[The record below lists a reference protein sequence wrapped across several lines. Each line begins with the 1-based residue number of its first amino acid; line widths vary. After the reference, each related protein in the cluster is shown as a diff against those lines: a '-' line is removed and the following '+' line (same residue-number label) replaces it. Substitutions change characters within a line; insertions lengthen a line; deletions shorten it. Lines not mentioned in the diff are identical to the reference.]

1 MRPAAPRDSEIMLA
15 ALGMVAY
22 IASVMTHEGLGHG
35 GYCLAAGGHNT
46 MLTGWWE
53 TCRFPGAPPLGI
65 KAAGPGVQFVAGLV
79 AWVLLHLV
87 SLKANRFR
95 YLLWLYMVFS
105 LLISSGYV
113 AFSGVTGLGDAAE
126 IIARLRPAVAW
137 RSGLFLLGG
146 ALYFLSTQATA
157 FELKRWAGL
166 DDRNGR
172 LFRLVW
178 IPYVAAGLLACFTG
192 LLTQTMGATGLAVAA
207 PAMNQAMG
215 RGSAL
220 ALAALSS
227 FGAGLGMFG
236 LPNTQTELV
245 SRGVSPAVYLTWS
258 AGWGL
263 VLATVI
269 MAFLIFIGPG
279 LR

>member
-1 MRPAAPRDSEIMLA
+1 MSQASSRDSGIMLA
-15 ALGMVAY
+15 ALGMLAY
-22 IASVMTHEGLGHG
+22 IASIMTHEALGHG

-53 TCRFPGAPPLGI
+53 TCRFPGTAPLGI
-65 KAAGPGVQFVAGLV
+65 KAAGPALQFGAGLM
-79 AWVLLHLV
+79 AWGLLHLV
-87 SLKANRFR
+87 SRKANRLRF
-95 YLLWLYMVFS
+95 LLWLYMTFS

-126 IIARLRPAVAW
+126 IIARLHPAVAW
-137 RSGLFLLGG
+137 RGGLFLVGG
-146 ALYFLSTQATA
+146 VLYFLSMRATA
-157 FELKRWAGL
+157 FELKRWAGF
-166 DDRNGR
+166 DDQNGR

-178 IPYVAAGLLACFTG
+178 IPYLSAGLLACCTG
-192 LLTQTMGATGLAVAA
+192 VLTQVMGTTGLAVAA

-227 FGAGLGMFG
+227 LGAGAGMFG
-236 LPNTQTELV
+236 LPNMQGELV
-245 SRGVSPAVYLTWS
+245 SREVSPAFYLTWS
-258 AGWGL
+258 AAWSL
-263 VLATVI
+263 VALIVT